1 MQIINTTALITINET
16 LIVQLISFLL
26 FLFIINRV
34 MLRPLRKTMGER
46 DSYMDKMKQDT
57 ITAEEKLLDYTRQI
71 EKRRDKVKTEA
82 FAVIRE
88 LEESGRT
95 QAHEI
100 FVDAGQEIN
109 ALREKAEKEISAQID
124 EARKSIFAE
133 VDPLAVCMM
142 EQVLARRLSQ

>member
-16 LIVQLISFLL
+16 SIVQLISFLL

-57 ITAEEKLLDYTRQI
+57 IAAEEKLLDYTRQI
-71 EKRRDKVKTEA
+71 EKRRDKVKTEG

-100 FVDAGQEIN
+100 LVSAGQEIT
-109 ALREKAEKEISAQID
+109 ALREKAEKEISAQIVA
-124 EARKSIFAE
+124 ARKSIFAE
-133 VDPLAVCMM
+133 AEPLAVCMM

>member
-1 MQIINTTALITINET
+1 MQIISSIALISINET

-46 DSYMDKMKQDT
+46 DSYVDKTRQDT
-57 ITAEEKLLDYTRQI
+57 IAAEVKLLDYTRQI
-71 EKRRDKVKTEA
+71 EKRRDKVKSEA

-88 LEESGRT
+88 LEEVGRT

-100 FVDAGQEIN
+100 FVSAGKEIN
-109 ALREKAEKEISAQID
+109 ALRENAEKEISAQIV

-133 VDPLAVCMM
+133 AEPLAVRMM
-142 EQVLARRLSQ
+142 EHVLERRLSQ

>member
-16 LIVQLISFLL
+16 VFVQLISFLL

-57 ITAEEKLLDYTRQI
+57 IVAEEKLLDYTRQI
-71 EKRRDKVKTEA
+71 EKRRNKAKSEA
-82 FAVIRE
+82 FAVIKE
-88 LEESGRT
+88 LEEEGRT

-100 FVDAGQEIN
+100 SVSAGKEIN
-109 ALREKAEKEISAQID
+109 VLRETAEKEISAQID

-133 VDPLAVCMM
+133 AEPLAVCMM
-142 EQVLARRLSQ
+142 EQVLARRLSP

>member
-1 MQIINTTALITINET
+1 MQIIQTTALITINET
-16 LIVQLISFLL
+16 LIIQLISFLL

-34 MLRPLRKTMGER
+34 MLRPLHKTMGER
-46 DSYMDKMKQDT
+46 DSYMDKTRQDT
-57 ITAEEKLLDYTRQI
+57 IAAEVKLLDYTRQI
-71 EKRRDKVKTEA
+71 EKRRDKVKMEA

-88 LEESGRT
+88 LEENGRT

-100 FVDAGQEIN
+100 SVSASKEIN
-109 ALREKAEKEISAQID
+109 VLRETAEKEISAQIF

-133 VDPLAVCMM
+133 AEPLAVCMM

>member
-16 LIVQLISFLL
+16 AVVQLISFLL

-57 ITAEEKLLDYTRQI
+57 IAAEEKLLDYTRQI

-100 FVDAGQEIN
+100 FVSAGQEIN
-109 ALREKAEKEISAQID
+109 ALREKAEKEISAQIGD
-124 EARKSIFAE
+124 ARKSIFAE
-133 VDPLAVCMM
+133 AEPLAVCMM

>member
-1 MQIINTTALITINET
+1 MQIIHTTALITINET
-16 LIVQLISFLL
+16 TIVQLISFLL

-57 ITAEEKLLDYTRQI
+57 IAAEEKLRDYTHQI

-88 LEESGRT
+88 LEENGRT

-100 FVDAGQEIN
+100 SVSAGKEIN
-109 ALREKAEKEISAQID
+109 ALRETAEKEISAQIV

-133 VDPLAVCMM
+133 AEPLAVSMM
-142 EQVLARRLSQ
+142 ERVLERRLSP

>member
-16 LIVQLISFLL
+16 AVVQLISFLL

-57 ITAEEKLLDYTRQI
+57 IAAEEKLLDYTRQI

-100 FVDAGQEIN
+100 FVSAGTGNQC
-109 ALREKAEKEISAQID
+109 LKGKG
-124 EARKSIFAE
+124 RKRNQRP
-133 VDPLAVCMM
+133 D
-142 EQVLARRLSQ
+142 R

>member
-34 MLRPLRKTMGER
+34 MLQPLRKTMGAR

-57 ITAEEKLLDYTRQI
+57 LAAEEKLLDYIRQI
-71 EKRRDKVKTEA
+71 EKRRDEVKSEA
-82 FAVIRE
+82 FAVFSK
-88 LEESGRT
+88 LEEDGRR

-100 FVDAGQEIN
+100 FVSAGREIE
-109 ALREKAEKEISAQID
+109 AFKEKAEKEISAQID
-124 EARKSIFAE
+124 EARKRIFSE
-133 VDPLAVCMM
+133 TEPLAVCMM
-142 EQVLARRLSQ
+142 EQVLARRLPQ

>member
-1 MQIINTTALITINET
+1 MQIIQTTALITINET
-16 LIVQLISFLL
+16 LIIQLISFLL

-46 DSYMDKMKQDT
+46 DSYMDKTRQDT
-57 ITAEEKLLDYTRQI
+57 IAAEVKLLDYTRQI

-88 LEESGRT
+88 LEENGRT

-100 FVDAGQEIN
+100 SVSASKEIN
-109 ALREKAEKEISAQID
+109 VLRETAEKEISAQIF

-133 VDPLAVCMM
+133 AEPLAVCMM